1 MFLRTDY
8 EAILEQVSEGSRI
21 LDIGCSDGHLM
32 ELLEKRKGA
41 EVRGLEISQNGVN
54 SCVAKGLAVI
64 QGDAD
69 KDLGLF
75 PDDSFDL
82 VILSNTIQATM
93 SPHGVLSEIHRIGKC
108 AIVSLPN
115 FGFWKIRLFLA
126 LKGKM
131 PVTKD
136 LPDSWYDTPNI
147 HLCTI
152 HDFADLARKTNFT
165 IRAILPI
172 NGDKRGKRQSKPG
185 FLTNLLAQKAVF
197 VLERK

>member
-1 MFLRTDY
+1 MDLRKDY
-8 EAILEQVSEGSRI
+8 EAILEQVPRGIRI
-21 LDIGCSDGHLM
+21 LDIGCSDGVLM
-32 ELLEKRKGA
+32 ELLEKEKGA

-54 SCVAKGLAVI
+54 ACVAKGLAVI

-75 PDDSFDL
+75 PDNSFDL

-93 SPHGVLSEIHRIGKC
+93 NPHDVLSEIHRIGRR

-115 FGFWKIRLFLA
+115 FGFWKIRLLLA
-126 LKGKM
+126 ITGKM

-136 LPDSWYDTPNI
+136 LPDTWYNTPNI

-152 HDFADLARKTNFT
+152 QDFADLARETKF
-165 IRAILPI
+165 AITAIMPI
-172 NGDKRGKRQSKPG
+172 NGEKRGRSLKKSG
-185 FLTNLLAQKAVF
+185 FFTNLLAQKAVF
-197 VLERK
+197 VLERI